1 MANYVYLYV
10 NGLKKDKIGAMYQHI
25 ERKKKSYPNNKK
37 IDTSRTHLNYHIIS
51 PEKRYWE
58 IVQDR
63 LKDIKYPP
71 RYNTFFLV
79 EGVCVPTSS
88 WIEAKSP
95 EEQREFFE
103 YVTEFI
109 REFYGESN
117 MVSAVVHMDETHP
130 HMHFVFTPITDYG
143 KFLKA
148 EVVGTAK
155 NRMRDLQN
163 RFYEHISRKYPDIS
177 RGIPKDSSKRE
188 RLPIQL
194 FKSAAELAEHYN
206 EIYEAVQNVGLFNN
220 TKQKEEVME
229 LLSRFTP
236 EVARMN
242 QAIQSTNDY
251 IGRLESETAYKDEVI
266 ERYRLENE
274 EGKNDIA
281 RLKRELGSVK
291 EEKEQLE
298 QLISFL
304 PAEEIRR
311 AEREIGIA
319 VTEGGRER

>member
-1 MANYVYLYV
+1 MANYVFLHMDS
-10 NGLKKDKIGAMYQHI
+10 LKKDKIGTMDQHI
-25 ERKKKSYPNNKK
+25 ERKKKSYPNNKT
-37 IDTSRTHLNYHIIS
+37 IDPARSHLNYHIVA

-71 RYNTFFLV
+71 RYNTIFLV
-79 EGVCVPTSS
+79 EGVCTPSPA

-95 EEQREFFE
+95 EGQREFFE

-109 REFYGESN
+109 RKFYGESN

-143 KFLKA
+143 KFLKK
-148 EVVGTAK
+148 EVVGTK
-155 NRMRDLQN
+155 ENRMRDLQN
-163 RFYEHISRKYPDIS
+163 HFYEHISRKYPDIS
-177 RGIPKDSSKRE
+177 RGIPMDRTKRPS
-188 RLPIQL
+188 LPAQL
-194 FKSAAELAEHYN
+194 FKSAAELVEHYN